1 MKEDRRTYIRSKL
14 KHFIHYAI
22 MVWLKN
28 NSIDNSFDTA
38 N

>member
-1 MKEDRRTYIRSKL
+1 MKEDRRSYIGSKL

-28 NSIDNSFDTA
+28 NFIDNSSDTA